1 MKNIPFGMAATAL
14 TVALL
19 AAPAA
24 AFAQSQ
30 EPTREGNVWGWRDH
44 QPTEA
49 QVLKNE
55 AAASVQLTPT
65 QRHAAASAVD
75 QLLMRR
81 ARLQLCSAHLPCL
94 PVELEFCHTATTSG
108 RPSSAQERKT

>member
-1 MKNIPFGMAATAL
+1 VRNFPFGTAAMAM

-24 AFAQSQ
+24 AFAQTQ
-30 EPTREGNVWGWRDH
+30 VPAREGNIWGWRDH

-55 AAASVQLTPT
+55 AASGVELTST
-65 QRHAAASAVD
+65 QRHAAASTVD
-75 QLLMRR
+75 QLYRQLM
-81 ARLQLCSAHLPCL
+81 
-94 PVELEFCHTATTSG
+94 TGSG
-108 RPSSAQERKT
+108 E